1 MTIPV
6 NVTEQDSTLIVNQ
19 KQHQLTLLLT
29 TSSTAPNT
37 LVCHFQ
43 ADHEDLNAEVAAP
56 TNKPLFLAKRIVSFL
71 SAYVRIQDPDLLE
84 GEVLRWI
91 ERHNRSANSKPS
103 NNV

>member
-6 NVTEQDSTLIVNQ
+6 NVTEQDSNLIVSQ

-29 TSSTAPNT
+29 TSSTAPNN

-71 SAYVRIQDPDLLE
+71 GAYVRIQDPDFLE

-91 ERHNRSANSKPS
+91 ERHTRSTNSKP
-103 NNV
+103 NNRV

>member
-6 NVTEQDSTLIVNQ
+6 NVTEQDSTLIVSQ

-29 TSSTAPNT
+29 TSSTAPNN

-43 ADHEDLNAEVAAP
+43 ADHKDLNAEVAAP

-71 SAYVRIQDPDLLE
+71 GAYVRIQDPDFLE

-91 ERHNRSANSKPS
+91 ERHTRSTNSKP
-103 NNV
+103 NNRV